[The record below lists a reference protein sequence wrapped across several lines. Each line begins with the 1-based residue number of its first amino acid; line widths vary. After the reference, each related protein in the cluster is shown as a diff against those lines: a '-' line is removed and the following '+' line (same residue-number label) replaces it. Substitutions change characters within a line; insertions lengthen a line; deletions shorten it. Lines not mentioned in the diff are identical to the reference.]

1 MGSILDEYLKQ
12 VELDKQNEN
21 YDIVSN
27 DNDEL
32 MKQFTSGFSK
42 NEYEK
47 KLDEL
52 RNDPNDIVNKFHR
65 EYPSISDDEMTE
77 KGLLVTEK
85 VSAYMI
91 HAYCP
96 KCGKELT
103 CKHKLYQNPYTK
115 QTIAKHECS
124 CGFKA
129 NFQHAYPRLI
139 YINKNNQEIE
149 IQYDR

>member
-27 DNDEL
+27 DNDEF
-32 MKQFTSGFSK
+32 MKQFASGFSK

-65 EYPSISDDEMTE
+65 EYPTILDKQMDEQGLLSTE
-77 KGLLVTEK
+77 KIDACL
-85 VSAYMI
+85 I

-96 KCGKELT
+96 KCGKELR
-103 CKHKLYQNPYTK
+103 CSHKLYRNPYTK

-129 NFQHAYPRLI
+129 NLQYAYPRLV
-139 YINKNNQEIE
+139 YIDKDNKQIE

>member
-21 YDIVSN
+21 YDIVST
-27 DNDEL
+27 DNDEF
-32 MKQFTSGFSK
+32 MKQFASGFSK

-47 KLDEL
+47 KLDKL

-65 EYPSISDDEMTE
+65 EYPSISDNEMTE
-77 KGLLVTEK
+77 KGLLVTEQI
-85 VSAYMI
+85 SAYMV

-139 YINKNNQEIE
+139 YTNKNNHEIE